1 MTKRLSTDLARARE
15 VIFLNSAFF
24 VLGFT
29 LVFSIVGVLLQ
40 TVLSKASLAAIDTVR
55 LVGGSAIVALGVLMI
70 ASVRYAI
77 PFFSVEHKIHVRTF
91 RSSYATSS
99 AFGIAFA
106 LGWTPCV
113 GAILGSV
120 YTLAAVS
127 PGLGFLYL
135 MAFSL
140 GLGIPFLLAGAFVS
154 RVSGFLKRTGRFL
167 KYFGIISGLFL
178 VAVGL
183 LVVTNY
189 IGVLQIFLNGVGPL
203 GSLAN
208 PFGQS
213 QLSFLI
219 ALSAGFLTFI
229 SPCILPLVP
238 AFLAYVSGTSVEAVK
253 R

>member
-1 MTKRLSTDLARARE
+1 MSRDSLRSRE
-15 VIFLNSAFF
+15 VVFLNSAFF

-29 LVFSIVGVLLQ
+29 VVFSIVGLLLQ
-40 TVLSKASLAAIDTVR
+40 TVLARAPLGAVNSIR
-55 LVGGSAIVALGVLMI
+55 LVGGSVIVGFGVLMV
-70 ASVRYAI
+70 ASARYAI
-77 PFFSVEHKIHVRTF
+77 PFFGVEHKVHVRKF
-91 RSSYATSS
+91 RSSYLTSS
-99 AFGIAFA
+99 VFGIAFA

-140 GLGIPFLLAGAFVS
+140 GLGIPFLLAGAFIS

-167 KYFGIISGLFL
+167 RYFNIVSGLFL
-178 VAVGL
+178 VVVGL

-189 IGVLQIFLNGVGPL
+189 IGILQIFLNGVGPL
-203 GSLAN
+203 ASLAN
-208 PFGQS
+208 PLAQF

-238 AFLAYVSGTSVEAVK
+238 AFLAFVSGTSLEAAK